1 VICYLEPCN
10 GSLPISSGTLVLHDP
25 AIQSDV
31 RVLIGYPAVAEI
43 AYLLSEHD
51 VAGLEVT
58 LEKLKC
64 TRYSLVGRVGV
75 DSATIVIGD
84 QASIESCP
92 SSVLFL
98 RTRKENL
105 QVTQKL
111 ESRFKLET
119 RRLID
124 ETAEVLTNDPADMYR
139 LLSDYVASELSL
151 DPTDYLSYYPEDG
164 YHERCL
170 EAAWDGGIFY
180 ACRNRLFIFSTGSD
194 GSFDVVAGYSDERI
208 IKIWLLLQD
217 GLFQDGKVNYT
228 LKPLET
234 RPPKK
239 PPSPA
244 FIAKMKESL
253 DAQKGYSN
261 ITKKRPWW
269 KIW

>member
-31 RVLIGYPAVAEI
+31 RVTIGYPAVAEI
-43 AYLLSEHD
+43 AYLLSERD

-75 DSATIVIGD
+75 DSATIVVGD

-92 SSVLFL
+92 SRVLFL
-98 RTRKENL
+98 HTRKENL
-105 QVTQKL
+105 HVTEKL
-111 ESRFKLET
+111 ESRFKLELH
-119 RRLID
+119 RLID
-124 ETAEVLTNDPADMYR
+124 ETAEVMTNDPADMYR

-208 IKIWLLLQD
+208 VKIWLLLQD

-244 FIAKMKESL
+244 FIAMMKQAL
-253 DAQKGYSN
+253 DAQKGYSTN
-261 ITKKRPWW
+261 TKKRPWW

>member
-1 VICYLEPCN
+1 MICYLDPCN
-10 GSLPISSGTLVLHDP
+10 ESLPISSGTLVLHDP

-43 AYLLSEHD
+43 AYLLNERD
-51 VAGLEVT
+51 VAGLELT

-64 TRYSLVGRVGV
+64 THYCKVGRVSV
-75 DSATIVIGD
+75 DSATIVVGD

-92 SSVLFL
+92 NSVLFL
-98 RTRKENL
+98 HTKNEN
-105 QVTQKL
+105 QKIIQKL
-111 ESRFKLET
+111 VSRFKLET

-124 ETAEVLTNDPADMYR
+124 ETAEVITEDPVEVYR
-139 LLSDYVASELSL
+139 LLSAYVASDLSL
-151 DPTDYLSYYPEDG
+151 DPDDYLSYHPENG
-164 YHERCL
+164 YWERCL
-170 EAAWDGGIFY
+170 EAAWDGGFFY
-180 ACRNRLFIFSTGSD
+180 ACKNRLFVLSTGGD
-194 GSFDVVAGYSDERI
+194 GSFDVVAGYSADRI

-217 GLFQDGKVNYT
+217 GLFQDGKVDYA

-244 FIAKMKESL
+244 FIAMMKEVL
-253 DAQKGYSN
+253 DVQKGYSTN
-261 ITKKRPWW
+261 IKKRPWW